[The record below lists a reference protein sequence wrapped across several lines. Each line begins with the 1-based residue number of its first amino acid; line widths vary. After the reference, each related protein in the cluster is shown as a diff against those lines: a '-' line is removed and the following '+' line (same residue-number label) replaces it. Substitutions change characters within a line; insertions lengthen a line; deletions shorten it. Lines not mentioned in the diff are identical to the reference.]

1 MQDQNTNNST
11 NLNKNNS
18 LVKINIELNKS
29 QHLFKNLPNINNNNH
44 LDITKPSTGQNYYQ
58 NSDKILEAEIANIV
72 CTAKLNYKLNF
83 RSIITKLEKENYND
97 KEKKYIEV
105 KKIIDKENITFL
117 IYETG
122 KIIFSGSKTEEN
134 SKKAIIK
141 LAKEIRESLY
151 KNRKIRFKI
160 EKFIWV
166 YESKIQIDLNE
177 LTKIIK
183 DDFNGDIKPLSEL
196 LIYYMN
202 EPKITLLITKNGKV
216 IFQSDKEKEKEKIN
230 QALKIIY
237 PLLVKYKDKYSVK
250 EFNNMFESKKIYS

>member
-1 MQDQNTNNST
+1 MN
-11 NLNKNNS
+11 
-18 LVKINIELNKS
+18 
-29 QHLFKNLPNINNNNH
+29 
-44 LDITKPSTGQNYYQ
+44 
-58 NSDKILEAEIANIV
+58 
-72 CTAKLNYKLNF
+72 CKLNLK
-83 RSIITKLEKENYND
+83 SIIKKLEKENYND
-97 KEKKYIEV
+97 KEKYIEV
-105 KKIIDKENITFL
+105 KKIINEENITFL

-141 LAKEIRESLY
+141 LTKEIRESLY

-160 EKFIWV
+160 ENFIGV
-166 YESKIQIDLNE
+166 YESKINIDLNE
-177 LTKIIK
+177 LTEIIK
-183 DDFNGDIKPLSEL
+183 DNCNGELKPLSEL

>member
-18 LVKINIELNKS
+18 PVKINIELNKS
-29 QHLFKNLPNINNNNH
+29 QYLFKNLPNINNNNQ
-44 LDITKPSTGQNYYQ
+44 LDITKPSTRQNYYQ
-58 NSDKILEAEIANIV
+58 NSDKIPETKIANII
-72 CTAKLNYKLNF
+72 CTANLNYKLNF

-122 KIIFSGSKTEEN
+122 KIIFLGSKTEEN

-141 LAKEIRESLY
+141 LAKEIREPLY

-160 EKFIWV
+160 EYFICV
-166 YESKIQIDLNE
+166 YDSEIKIDLNE
-177 LTKIIK
+177 LTEIIK
-183 DDFNGDIKPLSEL
+183 DDCNAELKLLSEL
-196 LIYYMN
+196 LIYHMN

-237 PLLVKYKDKYSVK
+237 PLLVKYKDKYGVK
-250 EFNNMFESKKIYS
+250 EFNNI

>member
-1 MQDQNTNNST
+1 MQDQNTNNSPA
-11 NLNKNNS
+11 
-18 LVKINIELNKS
+18 KINIELNKS
-29 QHLFKNLPNINNNNH
+29 QYLFKNLPNINNNNQ
-44 LDITKPSTGQNYYQ
+44 LDITKPSTGQNFYQ
-58 NSDKILEAEIANIV
+58 NSDKIPEAEIINIV
-72 CTAKLNYKLNF
+72 CTANLNCKLNLK
-83 RSIITKLEKENYND
+83 SIIKKLEKENYND
-97 KEKKYIEV
+97 KEKYIEV
-105 KKIIDKENITFL
+105 KKIINEENITFL

-183 DDFNGDIKPLSEL
+183 DDCNGDIKPLSEL
-196 LIYYMN
+196 LISQMN
-202 EPKITLLITKNGKV
+202 EPKITLLIAKNGKV
-216 IFQSDKEKEKEKIN
+216 IFQSDKEKEKIN

-237 PLLVKYKDKYSVK
+237 PLLVKYKDKYGVK
-250 EFNNMFESKKIYS
+250 EFNNIKRRQKIYS

>member
-18 LVKINIELNKS
+18 PVKINIELNKS
-29 QHLFKNLPNINNNNH
+29 QYLFKNLPNINNNNQ

-58 NSDKILEAEIANIV
+58 NSDKIPEAEIINKV
-72 CTAKLNYKLNF
+72 CTANLNCKLNF
-83 RSIITKLEKENYND
+83 ESIIKKLKEAKYND
-97 KEKKYIEV
+97 KEKYIEV
-105 KKIIDKENITFL
+105 KKIINKENITFL

-141 LAKEIRESLY
+141 LAKEIREPLY

-177 LTKIIK
+177 LTEIIK
-183 DDFNGDIKPLSEL
+183 DDCNGELKLLSEL
-196 LIYYMN
+196 LIYHMN